1 MLKTIPRRLN
11 FALPA
16 NISHKSLIFLILL
29 GFIIRAI
36 IWAFSIGSNDVDLW
50 IEHATLITDK
60 GLIGAYQTPGLFNH
74 PPLPALYAKWA
85 FAASEF
91 QLQNFAKLIKLPSFL
106 GDILIVYLLAK
117 HYSLRLAAVFSLLP
131 ASILVTAFHG
141 NTDSLLAAF
150 LLAAVIYRAK
160 DRYFLSG
167 LFFALSLNVKLIPL
181 VFLFPF
187 FFLCK
192 TQKNFLYFLGGL
204 FLGMS
209 PYYYPLLT
217 VPIEM
222 YRNMLK
228 YNSNQDNWGFQFF
241 FNELMTIFGYDSII
255 AKLSKVYSSIG
266 RYVILLGNILIAL
279 ESRFI
284 SKNDFVKTMA
294 ICSAFFF
301 FITHGFSVQY
311 VVVVLP
317 LFLIHDEDKG
327 NFWGIWSGVFI
338 GSIYYIFMKDWN
350 IFDSH
355 FTSIFPSYTKY
366 IGLIPWLLC
375 AKWIY
380 DYFKT
385 TKRNLKIFLKI

>member
-1 MLKTIPRRLN
+1 MPIKLLV
-11 FALPA
+11 
-16 NISHKSLIFLILL
+16 FLIIHRSLL
-29 GFIIRAI
+29 SMLNG
-36 IWAFSIGSNDVDLW
+36 
-50 IEHATLITDK
+50 H
-60 GLIGAYQTPGLFNH
+60 
-74 PPLPALYAKWA
+74 

-106 GDILIVYLLAK
+106 GDIFIVYLLAK

-192 TQKNFLYFLGGL
+192 TQKSFLYFLGGL

-266 RYVILLGNILIAL
+266 RYVILLGNVLIAL

-284 SKNDFVKTMA
+284 SKSDFVKTMA
-294 ICSAFFF
+294 TCGAFFF

-327 NFWGIWSGVFI
+327 NFWGIWSGIFI